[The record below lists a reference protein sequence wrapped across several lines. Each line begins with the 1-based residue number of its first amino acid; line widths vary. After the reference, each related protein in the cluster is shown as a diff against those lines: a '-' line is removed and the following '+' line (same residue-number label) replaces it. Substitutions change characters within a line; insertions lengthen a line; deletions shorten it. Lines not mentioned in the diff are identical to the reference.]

1 MLCGVL
7 DLKPISVAAIYA
19 FLAPLFLQY
28 CLEILGR
35 QFLED
40 SFMPGIGPRL
50 KRERLRLKL
59 SQSALG
65 AIGGVET
72 NAQGNYE
79 NGIRSPRA
87 DYLSRIADAGI
98 DVSYVVTG
106 FSLER
111 STPQIEGHANS
122 DSERLNRVIGR
133 LHGSLHEVMQNLYHV
148 TRLVEARSEVDT
160 LGASHLETIKGDAE
174 AITIAT
180 VRLIY
185 MTARLR

>member
-1 MLCGVL
+1 MT
-7 DLKPISVAAIYA
+7 
-19 FLAPLFLQY
+19 
-28 CLEILGR
+28 
-35 QFLED
+35 
-40 SFMPGIGPRL
+40 GIGPRL

-59 SQSALG
+59 SQSAMG

-87 DYLSRIADAGI
+87 DYLSRISEAGV
-98 DVSYVVTG
+98 DVTYVVTG

-111 STPQIEGHANS
+111 SISANENLEK
-122 DSERLNRVIGR
+122 DSSELLNRAINR
-133 LHGSLHEVMQNLYHV
+133 LHGSLHEVTQHLYHM
-148 TRLVEARSEVDT
+148 TRLVEARAQNVEIDK
-160 LGASHLETIKGDAE
+160 AQLEHIKGDAE

-185 MTARLR
+185 MTSRLI

>member
-1 MLCGVL
+1 M
-7 DLKPISVAAIYA
+7 
-19 FLAPLFLQY
+19 LQY
-28 CLEILGR
+28 SPILSGR
-35 QFLED
+35 QFIED
-40 SFMPGIGPRL
+40 KRMTGIGPRL

-87 DYLSRIADAGI
+87 DYLSRIADAGVDI
-98 DVSYVVTG
+98 TYLVTG
-106 FSLER
+106 F
-111 STPQIEGHANS
+111 HADPFVAAPPLPDKSN
-122 DSERLNRVIGR
+122 SERLNGVIAR
-133 LHGSLHEVMQNLYHV
+133 LHGSLHDVTQNLYQV
-148 TRLVEARSEVDT
+148 ARLMESNVEQGVLNSDQ
-160 LGASHLETIKGDAE
+160 LDTIKSDAE

-185 MTARLR
+185 MTSKLK